1 MSELKRYLVLFLAF
15 VAFLFAAYI
24 QGGGTWRGPHNL
36 RKSLPAKGATIG
48 MQDAHPP
55 NEVTHELYRS
65 AGTIQPANPGLTSGL
80 PKVVAGGV

>member
-48 MQDAHPP
+48 MQKDRYGC
-55 NEVTHELYRS
+55 LYSTGAVGGLAFRS
-65 AGTIQPANPGLTSGL
+65 
-80 PKVVAGGV
+80 